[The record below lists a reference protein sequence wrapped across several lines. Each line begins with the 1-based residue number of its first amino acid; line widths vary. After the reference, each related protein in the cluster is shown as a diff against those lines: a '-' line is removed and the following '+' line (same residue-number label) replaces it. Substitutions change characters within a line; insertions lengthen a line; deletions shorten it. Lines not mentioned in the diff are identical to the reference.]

1 MARSARRDARRGEG
15 AADADGEADTEAD
28 AEVEAD
34 GDAGVVAETALPD
47 AAARRAAK
55 PSRIARARDSVQS
68 ANIDP
73 GKSDISIKWAI
84 DRLDEREKRF
94 SFAASGGALLF
105 GVIIYLA
112 ETQNSHFRLHKGQLT
127 PQTTL
132 VIGLVA
138 GALLFAATLLGRR
151 APVGFV
157 ALFTGV
163 AFSNSYLF
171 LALPF
176 LALAIWVLYRSYKI
190 QRDTAANVRAA
201 RAQAKE
207 SGSGTARAAPG
218 SSSTAR
224 STARKGRRGGPARP
238 EANKRYTPKRPVPP
252 APKPS
257 WRERRAA
264 RTPD

>member
-1 MARSARRDARRGEG
+1 MARPAARDPEDGGGTDARSEG
-15 AADADGEADTEAD
+15 A
-28 AEVEAD
+28 VNR
-34 GDAGVVAETALPD
+34 PK
-47 AAARRAAK
+47 AK
-55 PSRIARARDSVQS
+55 PGRLERARTSVQS

-73 GKSDISIKWAI
+73 GKSDISTKWAI

-105 GVIIYLA
+105 GVTVYLA

-132 VIGLVA
+132 IIGLVA
-138 GALLFAATLLGRR
+138 GALLFATTLLGRR

-176 LALAIWVLYRSYKI
+176 LALAIWILYRSYKI
-190 QRDTAANVRAA
+190 QRETAANVREA
-201 RAQAKE
+201 RAQAKQARP
-207 SGSGTARAAPG
+207 GTARAASG
-218 SSSTAR
+218 STRTAKG
-224 STARKGRRGGPARP
+224 TPQKGKARGPARP
-238 EANKRYTPKRPVPP
+238 EANKRYTPKRPPPP

-257 WRERRAA
+257 WRERRAS